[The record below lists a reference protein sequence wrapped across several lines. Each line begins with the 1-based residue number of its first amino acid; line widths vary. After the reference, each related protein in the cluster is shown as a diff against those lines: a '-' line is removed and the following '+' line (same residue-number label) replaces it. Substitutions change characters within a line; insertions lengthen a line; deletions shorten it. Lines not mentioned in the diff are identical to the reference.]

1 MPSQPR
7 SSASSSRPSNLIRS
21 SSSEQ
26 NSDRR
31 SPERKELLV
40 CHYLCKYTS
49 VIKTDLVHILNINQ
63 RDLDPILRRLRETN
77 LCKSETRTR
86 RGRESNPTFSATED
100 CHELIRDLTEGRENN
115 TPLSRLKVF
124 ND

>member
-7 SSASSSRPSNLIRS
+7 SSASSSRRSTSTRS

-26 NSDRR
+26 PSDRR
-31 SPERKELLV
+31 SPERKELQV
-40 CHYLCKYTS
+40 CDYLCKYTS
-49 VIKTDLVHILNINQ
+49 VIKSDMVQSLNINQ
-63 RDLDPILRRLRETN
+63 RDLDPILKRLEEAD
-77 LCKSETRTR
+77 LCKAETRTR